1 MNFVG
6 SNNQININNNG
17 LILYTPLGMTM
28 PLRTFNF
35 KVKEKYNDVHPLN
48 HCNQTTRSFTAFDSL
63 ALELEMKLAKAG
75 KFTIQIY
82 EEYKGNF
89 RLLILNQ
96 KISRI
101 CQIYIEQTNLDIIQL
116 IFKEIYNDL
125 PSLLVHPYANYFCLK
140 LYYFLNLK
148 NRIIFL
154 TYIKESFIALCVN
167 KISTYPIQ
175 CIIEKITGE
184 EQKFIFASIQ
194 GKYQELAID
203 LYGAHI
209 LDKILRFFNPD
220 LIQPLSLFIIDNFK
234 IIASNQNSLCL
245 AKSILKIEYKKSL
258 FKKLKYEL
266 KRNALDLAMDP
277 YGNYAVQT
285 AITEWEEA
293 DFEEIICKFYGKC
306 FSLSIQKFASNVI
319 EKCIKYSSKFMGYF
333 LYEITN
339 KQGVFLSMMQNYFGA
354 SVIQVA
360 MANSN
365 DETKKL
371 IISLIKKNLDFI
383 ENVKVFHKWQYILN
397 INNEYVSTNKSVVEV
412 FHSLC
417 INRRNKNDDQL

>member
-6 SNNQININNNG
+6 SKNQITVNNSE

-35 KVKEKYNDVHPLN
+35 KVKEKYNNVNTLN
-48 HCNQTTRSFTAFDSL
+48 RYDQTNKNFTVFDSL
-63 ALELEMKLAKAG
+63 ALELETMLAKEG

-82 EEYKGNF
+82 EKYKGNF
-89 RLLILNQ
+89 RALILNQ

-101 CQIYIEQTNLDIIQL
+101 CQIYIEQTNLEIIQL
-116 IFKEIYNDL
+116 IFNEIYYDL

-140 LYYFLNLK
+140 LYHYLNLK
-148 NRIIFL
+148 NRFIFL
-154 TYIKESFIALCVN
+154 YYTKDNFITLCVN

-175 CIIEKITGE
+175 CIIEKITDE
-184 EQKFIFASIQ
+184 EQKFIFNSIQ
-194 GKYQELAID
+194 GKYKELAID
-203 LYGAHI
+203 LYGAHV
-209 LDKILRFFNPD
+209 LDKILRFFNHD
-220 LIQPLSLFIIDNFK
+220 LIHSLSLFIIDNFK

-266 KRNALDLAMDP
+266 KRNAVDLAMDP

-293 DFEEIICKFYGKC
+293 DFDDIICKFYGKC
-306 FSLSIQKFASNVI
+306 FSLSIKKFASNVI
-319 EKCIKYSSKFMGYF
+319 EKCIKYNSKFIRYF
-333 LYEITN
+333 LGEITN
-339 KQGVFLSMMQNYFGA
+339 KQGIFLLMMQNYFGA

-360 MANSN
+360 MQNSN
-365 DETKKL
+365 NETKKI
-371 IISLIKKNLDFI
+371 IISLIKNNLNFI
-383 ENVKVFHKWQYILN
+383 ENVKVFQKWQYILN
-397 INNEYVSTNKSVVEV
+397 INNEYVPTNKSIFEV
-412 FHSLC
+412 FPNLC
-417 INRRNKNDDQL
+417 INRRNKNND